1 MHYVDYGSGT
11 PILIIHGF
19 CVDHRLL
26 LELDPVFDAHG
37 HWRRV
42 YVDLPGMGQSTAGP
56 EIDSADAVAE
66 AVVSFAR
73 TTFADERFAVLGNSF
88 GGMIARHLVAEFG
101 EQVLGLA
108 LLCPVVV
115 ADHGSRTVPA
125 RTVLQTDPTLL
136 AALDPVDAADY
147 EAMAVVQSP
156 ENWCRFRDA
165 ALPGFR
171 VFDQSAVQRISSN
184 YALRAEPEDRF
195 ANFQGPALILAGRQ
209 DHVVGY
215 EDQLALAGSYPQ
227 ATVAVLDRAGHNAH
241 LDQPALTAA
250 LLGEW
255 LERVQEWK
263 REDQRAQTN
272 RVH

>member
-1 MHYVDYGSGT
+1 MHSVDNGAGT

-26 LELDPVFDAHG
+26 LGLDPVFDAHG
-37 HWRRV
+37 QWRRV
-42 YVDLPGMGQSTAGP
+42 YVDLPGMGQSAAGP

-66 AVVSFAR
+66 VVVSFAR
-73 TTFADERFAVLGNSF
+73 KTFGAERFAVLGNSF

-108 LLCPVVV
+108 LLCPVVI
-115 ADHGSRTVPA
+115 ADHGSRTLPA
-125 RTVLQTDPTLL
+125 KTVLQADPTLL
-136 AALDPVDAADY
+136 AALEPADAADY

-156 ENWCRFRDA
+156 ENWFLFRDA

-171 VFDQSAVQRISSN
+171 VFDQAAIQRISSN
-184 YALRAEPEDRF
+184 YTLRAEPESRF
-195 ANFQGPALILAGRQ
+195 ANFQGPTLILSGRQ

-215 EDQLALAGSYPQ
+215 QDQVALAGSYTQ

-241 LDQPALTAA
+241 LDQPELTAA

-255 LERVQEWK
+255 MERVEAWK
-263 REDQRAQTN
+263 GR
-272 RVH
+272 